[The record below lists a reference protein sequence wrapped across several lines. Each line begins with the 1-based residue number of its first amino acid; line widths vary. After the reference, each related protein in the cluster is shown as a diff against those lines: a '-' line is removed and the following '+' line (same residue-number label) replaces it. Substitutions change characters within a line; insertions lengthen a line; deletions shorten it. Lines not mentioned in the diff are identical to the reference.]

1 MKINTTVNFEVTGW
15 EPKIYDE
22 SIESAKLSRV
32 TIKKKFSGEL
42 EGDSIA
48 EGLFCQ
54 CGDGSASYI
63 VLERV
68 TGKMAINGEGRSGT
82 FVIHHGGIMSGG
94 APMGQFGDVIPGS
107 GTGGFA
113 GIGGKVL
120 FQHDESG
127 AIIKMDL
134 TFE

>member
-1 MKINTTVNFEVTGW
+1 MNLSVSSAFEVTGW
-15 EPKIYDE
+15 EPQVYDE

-42 EGDSIA
+42 EGDSVA

-54 CGDGSASYI
+54 CEDGSASYV

-68 TGKMAINGEGRSGT
+68 SGKTGEREGT
-82 FVIHHGGIMSGG
+82 FVMHHGGVMSGG
-94 APMGQFGDVIPGS
+94 APVGQFGDVIPGS

-113 GIGGKVL
+113 GVTGRVL
-120 FQHDESG
+120 FTHGEDG
-127 AIIKMDL
+127 AFVRFDL
-134 TFE
+134 EFKD